1 MNEGRW
7 GNEQV
12 IPAQWVKESLTT
24 YTPKS
29 VSYGSGYA
37 WSMPPEKT
45 FNQKCYTAEGS
56 GGHIMML
63 FPESDMII
71 VHRANTYVEPWVAV
85 DWREIKKI
93 VKEIFAARTES
104 KATID
109 ESKLIPYE
117 ADRRHWP
124 ALISDDP
131 AKTKRFEKYY
141 DNDGD
146 PVTIHREKNGQLVV
160 NIPYLGNFNLYSMS
174 DSTFFVEGKEEKI
187 YFEYN
192 ERIEPVKA
200 IFL

>member
-1 MNEGRW
+1 
-7 GNEQV
+7 
-12 IPAQWVKESLTT
+12 
-24 YTPKS
+24 
-29 VSYGSGYA
+29 
-37 WSMPPEKT
+37 
-45 FNQKCYTAEGS
+45 
-56 GGHIMML
+56 
-63 FPESDMII
+63 
-71 VHRANTYVEPWVAV
+71 
-85 DWREIKKI
+85 
-93 VKEIFAARTES
+93 
-104 KATID
+104 
-109 ESKLIPYE
+109 LIP
-117 ADRRHWP
+117 
-124 ALISDDP
+124 DDP